1 MVYVKQGSKRVNT
14 RVFRAK
20 TKKIDK
26 YSRRRIDQREATAT
40 LLSFL
45 EFTVQI
51 LFVTVSCISRRSL
64 SRKAYKKAQPCLI

>member
-45 EFTVQI
+45 EFTVKSLQKST
-51 LFVTVSCISRRSL
+51 TVPDLRGFFY
-64 SRKAYKKAQPCLI
+64 YK